1 MRGWTSI
8 VGVLALLAACG
19 GDDGTQAPEG
29 LPLPSAGASRWSA
42 IERDDDGDGL
52 SESITRYA
60 YDTLGRRVSQL
71 TWRAERGVA
80 TGLPIEQ
87 QTWTYDSASR
97 VLTQVVDDR
106 SGRRQT
112 SASYGADGLLASTR
126 LQWQGSA
133 PVITTTYEWQRQRL
147 VRAATDGGW
156 QGQVTRFFYGD
167 DGRIERV
174 ELQRGS
180 SSDDVDEHHY
190 QWRPDGQLSSAR
202 FSESVGHLVVYQLAH
217 DALGRPVR
225 SETTDDGFDDEA
237 RRFFHD
243 ARGRLERIEVDS
255 HPDGFDDADFVSD
268 ATYRIRWEDGL
279 CQPTYLPALPPT
291 FDRQITLQA
300 RSDGASLGCAG

>member
-1 MRGWTSI
+1 MRAGASI
-8 VGVLALLAACG
+8 LGMLALLAGCG
-19 GDDGTQAPEG
+19 GDDAQTAEG
-29 LPLPSAGASRWSA
+29 LPLPPAGASRWSA

-52 SESITRYA
+52 AESITRYA
-60 YDTLGRRVSQL
+60 YDALGRRVSQL

-80 TGLPIEQ
+80 TGQPIEQ
-87 QTWTYDSASR
+87 HAWSYDSASR
-97 VLTQVVDDR
+97 VLTQVVEDSR
-106 SGRRQT
+106 SRRT
-112 SASYGADGLLASTR
+112 VSASYGADGLLASTR

-133 PVITTTYEWQRQRL
+133 SVATTTYEWQRLRL
-147 VRAATDGGW
+147 VRAATDGASGP
-156 QGQVTRFFYGD
+156 VTQRFFYGA

-174 ELQRGS
+174 ESRFGGR
-180 SSDDVDEHHY
+180 DEVDTDSY
-190 QWRPDGQLSSAR
+190 QWRLDGQLSSAS
-202 FSESVGHLVVYQLAH
+202 FSLAVGNLIIHRLTH

-225 SETTDDGFDDEA
+225 SETTDDGFEDEA

-255 HPDGFDDADFVSD
+255 QPSGFGDADFASD

-291 FDRQITLQA
+291 FDRQITLQG